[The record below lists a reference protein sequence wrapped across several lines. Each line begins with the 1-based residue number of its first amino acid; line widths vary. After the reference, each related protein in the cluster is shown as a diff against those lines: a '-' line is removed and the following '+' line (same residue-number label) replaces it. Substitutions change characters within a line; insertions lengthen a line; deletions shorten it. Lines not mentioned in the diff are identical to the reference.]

1 MKFGR
6 GFLIVIVSVC
16 LAAITEP
23 ALTDALTSSPKIV
36 KLSIPS
42 AEKDFPIR
50 NVWVMTPAVPESE
63 VAKLPVVYMLHG
75 WPGSPSG
82 LIVGVEN
89 ALTATFANG
98 AAPFIAVFPDGN
110 ALTHFDSEWA
120 DSYDGRAKIE
130 TWLTTNVIQTVE
142 AGNLRSRNNRAILG
156 FSMGGYGAAIIGLHH
171 PTLFGQVV
179 TLAGY
184 FAIDDLTGAFDP
196 GPSTDTKHAYQNP
209 ATFLKVANK
218 ERWFLGESPDDYT
231 QLIRGQA
238 AAWGAKLKSVKAS
251 YSIEYAPGG
260 HSYGFVGQEIPLVVQ
275 WLKWGVVKAPP
286 SPPSPPSSPS
296 SPSPPSSPS
305 SPSQVATVT
314 SSLSGTPT
322 PLP

>member
-1 MKFGR
+1 MAS
-6 GFLIVIVSVC
+6 LC
-16 LAAITEP
+16 LVAITEP
-23 ALTDALTSSPKIV
+23 VLSDALAASPKLV
-36 KLSIPS
+36 KLSVPS

-50 NVWVMTPAVPESE
+50 SVWVMTPAVPESE

-82 LIVGVEN
+82 LITGVEN
-89 ALTATFANG
+89 ALTVTFANG

-130 TWLTTNVIQTVE
+130 TWLTTTVIQTVE
-142 AGNLRSRNNRAILG
+142 AGNLRNRNNRAILG

-184 FAIDDLTGAFDP
+184 FAIDDLTGAFDS
-196 GPSTDTKHAYQNP
+196 GPTSVAKHIYQNP
-209 ATFLKVANK
+209 VTFLKVANK
-218 ERWFLGESPDDYT
+218 VRWFLGESPDDYT

-251 YSIEYAPGG
+251 YSIKYAPGG
-260 HSYGFVGQEIPLVVQ
+260 HSYLFVGREIPLVVK
-275 WLKWGVVKAPP
+275 WFKWGVLSAPTAQ
-286 SPPSPPSSPS
+286 
-296 SPSPPSSPS
+296 
-305 SPSQVATVT
+305 PSQIATPT
-314 SSLSGTPT
+314 NTQSRTPT
-322 PLP
+322 PTP

>member
-1 MKFGR
+1 MKFRR

-275 WLKWGVVKAPP
+275 WLKWGVVKAPH
-286 SPPSPPSSPS
+286 SPPSPPSS
-296 SPSPPSSPS
+296 PSSPS

>member
-1 MKFGR
+1 MKFWR
-6 GFLIVIVSVC
+6 GFLIALTSLALVSLTAPV
-16 LAAITEP
+16 
-23 ALTDALTSSPKIV
+23 LTDALASSPKLV
-36 KLSIPS
+36 KLSVPS
-42 AEKDFPIR
+42 DEKDFPIR
-50 NVWVMTPAVPESE
+50 SVWVMTPAVPKSE
-63 VAKLPVVYMLHG
+63 VDKLPVVYMLHG

-260 HSYGFVGQEIPLVVQ
+260 HSYGFVGQEIPLVVK
-275 WLKWGVVKAPP
+275 WLKWGVVKAPN
-286 SPPSPPSSPS
+286 SASAT
-296 SPSPPSSPS
+296 
-305 SPSQVATVT
+305 PSQAAIAM
-314 SSLSGTPT
+314 SSQGSRPT